1 MGDKGA
7 LPADVS
13 QGSYRDRVVI
23 NRANLSSGLGL
34 CEQRCLLWRKT
45 RGICFTPVIR
55 PHRTAGFSRRP
66 TSLHLW
72 VSVPSGRV
80 KSTGPQQCPADSAVT
95 TSTLK
100 ASCGRWLHKAL
111 HTHTCPVH
119 ARVCFS
125 PGTGMK
131 GQSSEAA
138 IGARQGSGPGSSQPP
153 ALYLSYFFIA
163 VTEGTYRRKH
173 LIGSYSSEG

>member
-1 MGDKGA
+1 M
-7 LPADVS
+7 
-13 QGSYRDRVVI
+13 RDRVVI
-23 NRANLSSGLGL
+23 NRANLSPGLGL
-34 CEQRCLLWRKT
+34 CEQWCLLWKKT

-80 KSTGPQQCPADSAVT
+80 KSTGLQQCPADSAVT

-163 VTEGTYRRKH
+163 VTEGTYKRKH

>member
-1 MGDKGA
+1 MEENPRH
-7 LPADVS
+7 LLHSS
-13 QGSYRDRVVI
+13 QE
-23 NRANLSSGLGL
+23 A
-34 CEQRCLLWRKT
+34 
-45 RGICFTPVIR
+45 
-55 PHRTAGFSRRP
+55 
-66 TSLHLW
+66 SLHSRLLSKTHLFALW

-80 KSTGPQQCPADSAVT
+80 KSTGPHCPADSAVT

-111 HTHTCPVH
+111 HIHTCPVH

-138 IGARQGSGPGSSQPP
+138 IGARQESGPGSSQPP

-163 VTEGTYRRKH
+163 VTEGTYKRKH
-173 LIGSYSSEG
+173 LIGSLQF